1 MIIAT
6 VPPLA
11 GGSNVRPEMPP
22 TTVFLIAG
30 IAVVVG
36 ALVQS
41 GVGLGLGVVASPVVT
56 LLDPALMPG
65 SMLVAGAILP
75 VLILR
80 REAGYT
86 DWPGV
91 SWALAGRL
99 AGTAAGIWVLTVV
112 PLRALGILVGTVVLA
127 VVAVTSLGID
137 LPRNRWT
144 LLTAGVVSGTTGTA
158 TSIGGPPVALLY
170 QREHGPRLRASLSL
184 FLCAGNSLALA
195 ALALTGHLPVR
206 DVETGLIFLA
216 CAAAGV
222 AVAARFRRFLDAG
235 RIRAAV
241 LLTAAASA
249 VVVIVHSL
257 LG

>member
-1 MIIAT
+1 
-6 VPPLA
+6 
-11 GGSNVRPEMPP
+11 MPP
-22 TTVFLIAG
+22 TTVFLVAG
-30 IAVVVG
+30 IAVAVG

-80 REAGYT
+80 REAGHT

-112 PLRALGILVGTVVLA
+112 PPRALGILVGTVVLA
-127 VVAVTSLGID
+127 VVTVTSLGID

-170 QREHGPRLRASLSL
+170 QREHGPRVRASMSL
-184 FLCAGNSLALA
+184 FLCAGNSLALT
-195 ALALTGHLPVR
+195 ALALTGHLPIR

-216 CAAAGV
+216 CAAAGL
-222 AVAARFRRFLDAG
+222 AIAARFRRFLDAG

-249 VVVIVHSL
+249 AVVIIHSL
-257 LG
+257 AG